1 MSFSYLQILVKYGG
15 EWIVQIKDITSFVQ
29 EQYQLVKNE
38 ELDKLMVAE
47 ERVYHVED
55 KHVCQQIHLDWT
67 NIFEIK

>member
-1 MSFSYLQILVKYGG
+1 MKYGG

-55 KHVCQQIHLDWT
+55 KHVCQQIHLD
-67 NIFEIK
+67 